1 LAVTVGLADFRRAW
15 ELAFDGVSSHSR
27 DPSVSLRA
35 ASDADRDFFSVRR
48 DALGPYVEELWGWD
62 DSQQRRQ
69 ADQEFDELPI
79 EIVESDG
86 VAIGYLCVLHNADH
100 DYLDEIAFAPPAQA
114 TGLGSTLLRGVMERA
129 ARRGVPVRLSVLVN
143 NPARRLYERLGFRI
157 VRVDHP
163 RVRMEW
169 P

>member
-1 LAVTVGLADFRRAW
+1 MR
-15 ELAFDGVSSHSR
+15 
-27 DPSVSLRA
+27 LRA
-35 ASDADRDFFSVRR
+35 ASEADRDFFFSVRR
-48 DALGPYVEELWGWD
+48 DTLGPYVEELSGWD
-62 DSQQRRQ
+62 ETQQRRQ

-79 EIVESDG
+79 EIVESG
-86 VAIGYLCVLHNADH
+86 GAAIGYLCVLHNADH
-100 DYLDEIAFAPPAQA
+100 DYLDEIALASPAQG
-114 TGLGSTLLRGVMERA
+114 TGLGSTLVRGVMDHA
-129 ARRGVPVRLSVLVN
+129 ARRGVPIRLSVLVN